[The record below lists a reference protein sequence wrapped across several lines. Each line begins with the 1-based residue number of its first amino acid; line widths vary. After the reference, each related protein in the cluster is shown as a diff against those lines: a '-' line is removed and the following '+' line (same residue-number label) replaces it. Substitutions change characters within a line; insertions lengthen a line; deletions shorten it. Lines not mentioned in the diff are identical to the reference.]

1 MMVVCTLTGRMQ
13 GKHTAMILF
22 FDALAY
28 ALQTVLAH
36 VTVTLCVSLVT
47 LLDPSEIIA
56 NQVAPLF
63 LGEAYHET
71 SRAIVTVTWQTL
83 WVA

>member
-28 ALQTVLAH
+28 ALQTVLGL
-36 VTVTLCVSLVT
+36 VTLCVSLVT

-71 SRAIVTVTWQTL
+71 SRAIVTVTLQTL